1 MTTFATDTLPA
12 AVLWD
17 MDGTLVD
24 TEPYWIEAEYALVER
39 FGGRWS
45 DELAHR
51 LVGNALLVSAEIIIA
66 NSPVTLS
73 PHEVV
78 DELMSAVVDRVRHH
92 VPWRPGARELL
103 DEAVAK
109 GVPNALVTMSW
120 QPLARAV
127 ADALPGSPFA
137 VLVTGDEVNHGKPH
151 PEPYLRAAELLGVP
165 AADCLALED
174 SPTGVRSATAAGVPT
189 IAIPHVVAIPPTPG
203 AHQVRTLEGR
213 SLSELAHLARA
224 AAAASVVPRQ
234 G

>member
-1 MTTFATDTLPA
+1 MTSPATARPA
-12 AVLWD
+12 ALLWD

-45 DELAHR
+45 DELAHQ
-51 LVGNALLVSAEIIIA
+51 LVGNPLLVSADIIIA
-66 NSPVTLS
+66 SSPVTLT

-78 DELMSAVVDRVRHH
+78 DELMTAVIGRVREH
-92 VPWRPGARELL
+92 VPWRPGARALL
-103 DEAVAK
+103 DEAVAV

-137 VLVTGDEVNHGKPH
+137 VLVTGDEVTHGKPH
-151 PEPYLRAAELLGVP
+151 PEPYLRAAELLGVAP
-165 AADCLALED
+165 RDCVALED

-189 IAIPHVVAIPPTPG
+189 VAIPHVVQIPDIAG
-203 AHQVRTLEGR
+203 AVRVDSLDGLDLAGLTRTAREGVR
-213 SLSELAHLARA
+213 
-224 AAAASVVPRQ
+224 SVVAGQ

>member
-1 MTTFATDTLPA
+1 MALPA

-45 DELAHR
+45 DELAHQ
-51 LVGNALLVSAEIIIA
+51 LVGNPLLVSADIIIA
-66 NSPVTLS
+66 SSPVTLT

-78 DELMSAVVDRVRHH
+78 DELMTAVIGRVREH
-92 VPWRPGARELL
+92 VPWRPGARALL
-103 DEAVAK
+103 DEAVAV

-137 VLVTGDEVNHGKPH
+137 VLVTGDEVTHGKPH
-151 PEPYLRAAELLGVP
+151 PEPYLRAAELLGVAP
-165 AADCLALED
+165 RDCVALED
-174 SPTGVRSATAAGVPT
+174 SPTGVRAATAAGVPT
-189 IAIPHVVAIPPTPG
+189 VAIPHVVQIPDIAG
-203 AHQVRTLEGR
+203 AVRVDSLDGLDLAGLTRTAREGVR
-213 SLSELAHLARA
+213 
-224 AAAASVVPRQ
+224 SVVAGQ

>member
-1 MTTFATDTLPA
+1 MTSPATARPA
-12 AVLWD
+12 ALLWD

-45 DELAHR
+45 DELAHQ
-51 LVGNALLVSAEIIIA
+51 LVGNPLLVSADIIIA
-66 NSPVTLS
+66 SSPVTLT

-78 DELMSAVVDRVRHH
+78 DELMTAVIGRVREH
-92 VPWRPGARELL
+92 VPWRPGARALL
-103 DEAVAK
+103 DEAVAV

-137 VLVTGDEVNHGKPH
+137 VLVTGDEVTHGKPH
-151 PEPYLRAAELLGVP
+151 PEPYLRAAELLGVAP
-165 AADCLALED
+165 RDCVALED
-174 SPTGVRSATAAGVPT
+174 SPTGVRAATAAGVPT
-189 IAIPHVVAIPPTPG
+189 VAIPHVVQIPDIAG
-203 AHQVRTLEGR
+203 AVRVDSLDGLDLAGLTRTAREGVR
-213 SLSELAHLARA
+213 
-224 AAAASVVPRQ
+224 SVVAGQ

>member
-1 MTTFATDTLPA
+1 
-12 AVLWD
+12 

-45 DELAHR
+45 DELAHQ
-51 LVGNALLVSAEIIIA
+51 LVGNPLLVSADVIIA
-66 NSPVTLS
+66 SSPVTLT

-78 DELMSAVVDRVRHH
+78 DELMTAVIGRVREH
-92 VPWRPGARELL
+92 VPWRPGARALL
-103 DEAVAK
+103 DEAVAV

-137 VLVTGDEVNHGKPH
+137 VLVTGDEVTHGKPH
-151 PEPYLRAAELLGVP
+151 PEPYLRAAELLGVAP
-165 AADCLALED
+165 RDCVALED

-189 IAIPHVVAIPPTPG
+189 VAIPHVVQIPDIAG
-203 AHQVRTLEGR
+203 AVRVDSLDGLDLAGLTRTAREGVR
-213 SLSELAHLARA
+213 
-224 AAAASVVPRQ
+224 SVVAGQ

>member
-1 MTTFATDTLPA
+1 MTTFATDALPA

-92 VPWRPGARELL
+92 VPWRPGARGLL

-137 VLVTGDEVNHGKPH
+137 VLVTGDEVKHGKPH
-151 PEPYLRAAELLGVP
+151 PEPYLTAAELL
-165 AADCLALED
+165 AAPPERCLAIED
-174 SPTGVRSATAAGVPT
+174 SPTGVRSAVAAGVPT
-189 IAIPHVVAIPPTPG
+189 IAVPHVVPIPDVPG
-203 AHQVRTLEGR
+203 AARIRTLDGA
-213 SLSELAHLARA
+213 SLSELAQRARS
-224 AAAASVVPRQ
+224 ASSPPRES
-234 G
+234 

>member
-1 MTTFATDTLPA
+1 MTSPATARPA
-12 AVLWD
+12 ALLWD

-45 DELAHR
+45 DELAHQ
-51 LVGNALLVSAEIIIA
+51 LVGNPLLVSADVIIA
-66 NSPVTLS
+66 SSPVTLT

-78 DELMSAVVDRVRHH
+78 DELMTAVIGRVREH
-92 VPWRPGARELL
+92 VPWRPGARALL
-103 DEAVAK
+103 DEAVAV

-137 VLVTGDEVNHGKPH
+137 VLVTGDEVTHGKPH
-151 PEPYLRAAELLGVP
+151 PEPYLRAAELLGVAP
-165 AADCLALED
+165 RDCVALED

-189 IAIPHVVAIPPTPG
+189 VAIPHVVQIPDIAG
-203 AHQVRTLEGR
+203 AVRVDSLDGLDLAGLTRTAREGVR
-213 SLSELAHLARA
+213 
-224 AAAASVVPRQ
+224 SVVAGQ